1 MASDD
6 ACSKLNMTTDSA
18 KSRTLDIPPS
28 GVASD
33 IEAALG
39 VTVGGAT
46 AHLLNASA
54 AVSLEESLATR
65 SLGLLQAEVEAT
77 QRAATA
83 SVSPAAAMTAADVR
97 RASAASSYADAVRA
111 DFIGATDV
119 MLASQAALGISAVS
133 STFQD
138 ADRIAEMSHSTA
150 AAAITADVFTNSL
163 SEQLAGTSR
172 LAKSAALGLLDSQM
186 LAASVLS

>member
-1 MASDD
+1 MVSDD
-6 ACSKLNMTTDSA
+6 AFSKLNMTTDSA
-18 KSRTLDIPPS
+18 KSRTPGIPPS

-33 IEAALG
+33 VEAALG

-46 AHLLNASA
+46 AQLLNASA

-65 SLGLLQAEVEAT
+65 SLGLLQTEAEAT

-83 SVSPAAAMTAADVR
+83 LASPAAAMTAADVR
-97 RASAASSYADAVRA
+97 RASAASSYADAIRA

-119 MLASQAALGISAVS
+119 MMASQPALGISAVS
-133 STFQD
+133 STFPD

-150 AAAITADVFTNSL
+150 AAAITADMFTNSL
-163 SEQLAGTSR
+163 SEQFAGTSR
-172 LAKSAALGLLDSQM
+172 LRLPLKSG
-186 LAASVLS
+186 VLNPC